1 MTFEQFCQGDSLLH
15 RADPCGKIIS
25 AAILSITLASCQHLV
40 TAFAGL
46 VIAFFLVLTARL
58 SVAVVTQRLLLVN
71 TFNALLWLLLPLT
84 YAQPPFFQIAG
95 WTFSRPGLEL
105 VALITVKSNGIL
117 LVFISLLATSTVAEL
132 GNGLQRLHL
141 SPRLCMI
148 LLFSYRYI
156 TVLHGEYKRLQRAAR
171 LRCFTPG
178 TNIHTYKSYG
188 HLLGMLL
195 VKSWNRA
202 ENVNNAMIL
211 RGFTGT
217 FKTIR
222 HHEMARND
230 YIILTGSLLV
240 GLGLFFLD
248 TTM

>member
-1 MTFEQFCQGDSLLH
+1 MIFEKFCQGGSLLH

-46 VIAFFLVLTARL
+46 AIAFCLVLMAGL
-58 SVAVVTQRLLLVN
+58 SVAVVSQRLLLVN

-95 WTFSRPGLEL
+95 WTFSRSGLEL
-105 VALITVKSNGIL
+105 ACLITVKSNAIL
-117 LVFISLLATSTVAEL
+117 LIFISLLATSTVSEL
-132 GNGLQRLHL
+132 GNGLQRLRL

-156 TVLHGEYKRLQRAAR
+156 TVLHDEYKRLQRAAR
-171 LRCFTPG
+171 LRCFTPR

-202 ENVNNAMIL
+202 ENVKNAMIL

-217 FKTIR
+217 FQTIR
-222 HHEMARND
+222 HHEMGSRD

-240 GLGLFFLD
+240 GLGLCFLD
-248 TTM
+248 TTL